1 MISNRAP
8 VDTSKILSVA
18 NFSATLRLVL
28 TQKLWANQCHVE
40 MYGSCATQL
49 DLPSSDLDAVICGLD
64 RRLEAPMDFTL
75 VSQHS
80 DGQMSSAH
88 ASFSQDDVS
97 VAHSLASHE
106 SQADLSSY
114 PYSPTSAQYMNVPAL
129 SPSAERVIR
138 LAAELERQPWAVQV
152 KAIPTATVPVV
163 KILADP
169 SRLPGAV
176 ASAMN
181 GGDWMMQQHHMAA
194 QAAAIGMSHAP
205 SIPGNQP
212 QQTSTG
218 GHYAASNNAP
228 GSHAHFVHHSPPPW
242 RGADVMNG
250 LFSVDITFEGPEH
263 GGIGSTQY
271 SARFVQDAC
280 NEVGL
285 PPDRAPVVQ
294 ALMVLKELLAQRRL
308 NEPFSGGLSSYALL
322 LLVDAVLKER
332 KAIKLEME
340 KIERQRQVVASGD
353 SKVTSGK
360 HSGESKRKTA
370 NTKKTDTPADNSV
383 KIPSNEPAPRN
394 DTVQKPAQ
402 PAASGTSRPGKQ
414 VQRGVSASQKTHG
427 KSSEKVPKQQTDVR
441 TKEAKTAKVK
451 NADPQA
457 PKGGGSSWACIAKK
471 NTVSTPN
478 TKAPTQESKKVAPPS
493 DAKTPKPEPP
503 TKKGSFA
510 DAVSNRS
517 KATENSNTAR
527 KSQGDEAK
535 KQYPQ
540 QQARKVVD
548 QAKAPAIVSP
558 SSSGS
563 TDNVDAKNTASTDFE
578 KAESAT
584 VEAESSNTSNDS
596 TESGFGASSLFP
608 QGSNDVLEVLCSGET
623 TAGKLLLHFL
633 LFYGRHFESHTTAVD
648 LSGKHHPDAH
658 LVGKRGHHHM
668 HLSPYVPRT
677 GGGSID
683 PVTGMLTVDPIIVYD
698 PLEGAE
704 DNNVA
709 RSCFAWSSIRWVFA
723 QSYMTLSSA
732 VERSGTPPT
741 TPGDGDSGNNN
752 REANNTSAAARV
764 DHGVSAEESREA
776 TPVEN
781 NNMVSPLLE
790 LLLSF

>member
-1 MISNRAP
+1 
-8 VDTSKILSVA
+8 
-18 NFSATLRLVL
+18 
-28 TQKLWANQCHVE
+28 
-40 MYGSCATQL
+40 
-49 DLPSSDLDAVICGLD
+49 
-64 RRLEAPMDFTL
+64 
-75 VSQHS
+75 
-80 DGQMSSAH
+80 
-88 ASFSQDDVS
+88 
-97 VAHSLASHE
+97 
-106 SQADLSSY
+106 
-114 PYSPTSAQYMNVPAL
+114 
-129 SPSAERVIR
+129 
-138 LAAELERQPWAVQV
+138 
-152 KAIPTATVPVV
+152 
-163 KILADP
+163 
-169 SRLPGAV
+169 
-176 ASAMN
+176 
-181 GGDWMMQQHHMAA
+181 
-194 QAAAIGMSHAP
+194 
-205 SIPGNQP
+205 
-212 QQTSTG
+212 
-218 GHYAASNNAP
+218 
-228 GSHAHFVHHSPPPW
+228 
-242 RGADVMNG
+242 MNG

-332 KAIKLEME
+332 KAIKHEME

-353 SKVTSGK
+353 SKVTSSK
-360 HSGESKRKTA
+360 HSGGSKRKTA
-370 NTKKTDTPADNSV
+370 KMKKTDTS
-383 KIPSNEPAPRN
+383 IPSNEPSIKN
-394 DTVQKPAQ
+394 DKDQKPVQ
-402 PAASGTSRPGKQ
+402 PSVSGPSPQPGSQ
-414 VQRGVSASQKTHG
+414 VQRGTSASQKSTG
-427 KSSEKVPKQQTDVR
+427 KSSENAPKQQIVVR
-441 TKEAKTAKVK
+441 TKEAKDAKVK
-451 NADPQA
+451 KVEPQA
-457 PKGGGSSWACIAKK
+457 PRGGSSWACIAKK
-471 NTVSTPN
+471 NTVSTPDAK
-478 TKAPTQESKKVAPPS
+478 TASQEYKKMAPPS
-493 DAKTPKPEPP
+493 DAKTTKKPEPP

-510 DAVSNRS
+510 DAVSNRC
-517 KATENSNTAR
+517 KATENFITTC
-527 KSQGDEAK
+527 KSQRDENK

-540 QQARKVVD
+540 QQARKIVD
-548 QAKAPAIVSP
+548 
-558 SSSGS
+558 SSA
-563 TDNVDAKNTASTDFE
+563 DNLDPKNTASPDVE

-584 VEAESSNTSNDS
+584 VEAESSNGSNDS
-596 TESGFGASSLFP
+596 SESGFGASSLFP

-658 LVGKRGHHHM
+658 RVGKRGHHHI

-683 PVTGMLTVDPIIVYD
+683 PVTGMLTVDPIVVYD

-752 REANNTSAAARV
+752 REAKNTSTAARV
-764 DHGVSAEESREA
+764 DHGVSVEESREA
-776 TPVEN
+776 TTVE